1 MPDISIFKQ
10 QVLNMDFVLIPEDLI
25 KISLST
31 VIGAVIGAEREY
43 RNKSAGF
50 RTVMLIT
57 LGSTIFTLLSAKIAP
72 DNPDRIA
79 ANILTGLGF
88 LGAGTLFR
96 EDDKMTGL
104 TTAAT
109 IWATAAL
116 GMAIGSGHYILAL
129 GGTVLVIF
137 ILYVLTYVEPYID
150 RRNRVRKY
158 KIVCVYKQHTL
169 SHYEHIFDHLG
180 LRHIRGIQSRIS
192 NEIIGNWIVMGAE
205 EKHEKLIQKLLSDP
219 EIKEFDF

>member
-1 MPDISIFKQ
+1 MSIEI
-10 QVLNMDFVLIPEDLI
+10 VPEELIQIFLA
-25 KISLST
+25 
-31 VIGAVIGAEREY
+31 VIVGAVIGAEREY

-50 RTVMLIT
+50 RTLMLIT
-57 LGSTIFTLLSAKIAP
+57 IGSTIFTILSRKIAP
-72 DNPDRIA
+72 ANPDRIA

-116 GMAIGSGHYILAL
+116 GMSIGSGHYILAL
-129 GGTVLVIF
+129 SGTVLVVF
-137 ILYVLTYVEPYID
+137 ILLVLTYIEPYID

-158 KIVCVYKQHTL
+158 KIVCVYRQHTL
-169 SHYEHIFDHLG
+169 SHYENIFDHLG
-180 LRHIRGIQSRIS
+180 LRHVRGVQSRVGDQ
-192 NEIIGNWIVMGAE
+192 IIGNWVVMGAE
-205 EKHEKLIQKLLSDP
+205 EKHEKLVHKLLNDL
-219 EIKEFDF
+219 EVKQFDF

>member
-1 MPDISIFKQ
+1 MSIEI
-10 QVLNMDFVLIPEDLI
+10 VPEELIQIL
-25 KISLST
+25 LA
-31 VIGAVIGAEREY
+31 VIVGAVIGAEREY

-50 RTVMLIT
+50 RTLMLIT
-57 LGSTIFTLLSAKIAP
+57 IGSTIFTILSRKIAP

-116 GMAIGSGHYILAL
+116 GMSIGSGHYILAL
-129 GGTVLVIF
+129 SGTVLVVF
-137 ILYVLTYVEPYID
+137 ILLILTYVEPYID

-169 SHYEHIFDHLG
+169 THYESIFDHLG
-180 LRHIRGIQSRIS
+180 LKHVRGIQSRHDDQ
-192 NEIIGNWIVMGAE
+192 IIGNWIVMGAE
-205 EKHEKLIQKLLSDP
+205 EKHEKLVHRLLNDT
-219 EIKEFDF
+219 EVKEFDF

>member
-1 MPDISIFKQ
+1 MEIVPEE
-10 QVLNMDFVLIPEDLI
+10 LIQI
-25 KISLST
+25 GLS
-31 VIGAVIGAEREY
+31 VMVGAIIGAEREY

-57 LGSTIFTLLSAKIAP
+57 LGTTIFTILSRKIAP

-116 GMAIGSGHYILAL
+116 GMSIGSGHYILAL
-129 GGTVLVIF
+129 AGTGLIIF
-137 ILYVLTYVEPYID
+137 ILFVLTYVEPYID
-150 RRNRVRKY
+150 RRNRVRRY

-169 SHYEHIFDHLG
+169 THYENIFNHFG
-180 LRHIRGIQSRIS
+180 LKHIRGIQSRTGDQ
-192 NEIIGNWIVMGAE
+192 IIGNWIVMGAE
-205 EKHEKLIQKLLSDP
+205 EKHEQLVHKLLNDANV
-219 EIKEFDF
+219 KEFDF

>member
-1 MPDISIFKQ
+1 MTFE
-10 QVLNMDFVLIPEDLI
+10 VIPEELI
-25 KISLST
+25 QIVLS
-31 VIGAVIGAEREY
+31 VAIGAIIGAEREY

-57 LGSTIFTLLSAKIAP
+57 LGSTIFTILSRKIAP

-96 EDDKMTGL
+96 EDNKMTGL
-104 TTAAT
+104 TTAAS

-116 GMAIGSGHYILAL
+116 GMAIGSGHYVLAM
-129 GGTVLVIF
+129 GGAVLVII
-137 ILYVLTYVEPYID
+137 ILFVLTYIEPYID

-158 KIVCVYKQHTL
+158 KIVCVYKRQTLQHYEKLFEHFGL
-169 SHYEHIFDHLG
+169 SHQ
-180 LRHIRGIQSRIS
+180 RGTQSRVGD
-192 NEIIGNWIVMGAE
+192 EIIGNWIVMGAE
-205 EKHEKLIQKLLSDP
+205 EKHEKMIQKLLTDS
-219 EIKEFDF
+219 EVKEFDF

>member
-1 MPDISIFKQ
+1 
-10 QVLNMDFVLIPEDLI
+10 MDFVFIPEDII
-25 KISLST
+25 KISLAT
-31 VIGAVIGAEREY
+31 AVGAMVGAEREY

-50 RTVMLIT
+50 RTLMLIT

-96 EDDKMTGL
+96 EDNKMTGL

-116 GMAIGSGHYILAL
+116 GMSIGSGHYALAL
-129 GGTVLVIF
+129 GGTVLVLF
-137 ILYVLTYVEPYID
+137 ILFVLTFVEPYID

-158 KIVCVYKQHTL
+158 KIVCAYRQQTL
-169 SHYEHIFDHLG
+169 HHYERLFEHFGLG
-180 LRHIRGIQSRIS
+180 HERGTQSRIGD
-192 NEIIGNWIVMGAE
+192 EIIGNWIVMGPE
-205 EKHEKLIQKLLSDP
+205 ERHEKLVRKLLSDT
-219 EIKEFDF
+219 EVKEFDF